1 MLNIRKLV
9 SNIIITKGTSIPG
22 SFVSADC
29 LDCFPK
35 NLKSESA
42 ENTFDPRFV
51 RKSNLSQNPT
61 SYNGLFKAAPRRNW
75 RNQRNDKWIGN
86 YGK

>member
-1 MLNIRKLV
+1 MLYMLNKRKLV

-22 SFVSADC
+22 SFFVSADC

-42 ENTFDPRFV
+42 ENTFDPFFV
-51 RKSNLSQNPT
+51 LK
-61 SYNGLFKAAPRRNW
+61 
-75 RNQRNDKWIGN
+75 
-86 YGK
+86 